1 MAGIGTAARNWDEE
15 QKKLQQ
21 QQQGIGT
28 AAYHEPAGSIGTP
41 AQNQG
46 IGTPAYHEPAG
57 SIGSPASRDGTM
69 RPEDPRLSGA
79 TYQQQPIQVMQG
91 VTNGTQQRMNQL
103 EQGYQQ
109 TDAATAAQQALQQ
122 LMNQK
127 PQGYTSKYGGQLEG
141 ILQQL
146 QGQKFNYSLNND
158 AYWQSLKDSMTE
170 QARQASLNA
179 QGQAAGLTGG
189 YGNTAA
195 QLAGSQAYQ
204 QALIPLNDRA
214 MDAYN
219 LALQRYMMEQQGL
232 GDQFNMLNALE
243 QQNYGQYRDTVT
255 DWQNERAFAANMY
268 NTEEDRSYDRYMND
282 LNYWTQRAQ
291 IENAD
296 YRNEQERQE
305 AIRQFE
311 MQYAADQARFGWQ
324 QQVDQRD
331 YDRSVLES
339 DRNYGLQREQF
350 DYGKQQDAQQQANW
364 QAQFDYGK
372 QQDALAQQNWQA
384 QFDRNVMESDRNYEL
399 NQQQMAESIRQFNES
414 LDWDK
419 MSSQQKY
426 AAEYALMMLQNGQM
440 PSDDML
446 NAAGLTAED
455 AEKLKAQ
462 VATGGGGTGGRNIVY
477 PDGNGNFYTMDSKG
491 NFTRIDPTKTD
502 MSKYYVDDSKKNNIS
517 VYLTNQ
523 AVGAVQNAVN
533 AAAKQNNTGE
543 KLDFSWVKKT
553 NK

>member
-1 MAGIGTAARNWDEE
+1 MAGIGTAARNWDDE

-41 AQNQG
+41 AQNQS

-57 SIGSPASRDGTM
+57 SIGTPISKDGTM
-69 RPEDPRLSGA
+69 RPEDPRLGGNGQQQA
-79 TYQQQPIQVMQG
+79 QQPIQVMQG
-91 VTNGTQQRMNQL
+91 VTNGTKQRMNQL

-170 QARQASLNA
+170 QARQASMNA

-219 LALQRYMMEQQGL
+219 LELQRYMMEQQGL

-384 QFDRNVMESDRNYEL
+384 QFDRGVLESDRNYEL

-455 AEKLKAQ
+455 AEKLKAKAQ
-462 VATGGGGTGGRNIVY
+462 TGGGTGGGKTY
-477 PDGNGNFYTMDSKG
+477 YLDTNGNPYTISNG
-491 NFTRIDPTKTD
+491 
-502 MSKYYVDDSKKNNIS
+502 KYVYVDPSTINTNARFDKSKAYDIN
-517 VYLTNQ
+517 T
-523 AVGAVQNAVN
+523 QNAMYAG
-533 AAAKQNNTGE
+533 AAAAAGVKTGE
-543 KLDFSWVKKT
+543 KTTDWDKVLGKK
-553 NK
+553 KD